1 MAQTPA
7 RRTRYQL
14 EFFVDEEG
22 GSPVREWL
30 RSLSDAKRRAVGAG
44 LDVVVGELGPAIVG
58 TKYGKQLG
66 RGLLEFR
73 LAEISENVLGAA
85 GRKARPIPADR
96 GERILLRVF
105 LHCYGDRIV
114 LLLGGYDKGDD
125 PKGRRQQAE
134 IDTARARLADWQR
147 RRRHGDVG

>member
-1 MAQTPA
+1 MAETPA
-7 RRTRYQL
+7 RRTRYEL

-22 GSPVREWL
+22 RSPVREWL

-44 LDVVVGELGPAIVG
+44 LEVVVGELGPAIAG

-73 LAEISENVLGAA
+73 LAETAEDVLGAA
-85 GRKARPIPADR
+85 GRKTRTIPADR
-96 GERILLRVF
+96 GERILVRVF
-105 LHCYGDRIV
+105 LHCYGDRVV

-125 PKGRRQQAE
+125 PKGRRQQSE
-134 IDTARARLADWQR
+134 IDTARVRLADWQR
-147 RRRHGDVG
+147 RRRSGA